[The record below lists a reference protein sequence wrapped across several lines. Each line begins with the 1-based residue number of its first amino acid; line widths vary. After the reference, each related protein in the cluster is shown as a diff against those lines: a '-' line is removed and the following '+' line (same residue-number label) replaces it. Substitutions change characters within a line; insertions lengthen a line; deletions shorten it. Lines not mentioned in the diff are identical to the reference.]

1 MAILAYGEG
10 FHNYHHVFPYDYKAA
25 ELGDYV
31 FNPTTAFIDFFA
43 HIGWA
48 YDLKTISEKTIRKRI
63 ERTGDGTHKHFWKG
77 NSAKDTNSIIDND
90 HHSCEDHVWG
100 WGDEDMKEDDYKR
113 VSVFE
118 KAD

>member
-43 HIGWA
+43 RVGWA
-48 YDLKTISEKTIRKRI
+48 YSLKTMSKQTIMARVA
-63 ERTGDGTHKHFWKG
+63 RTGDGTHKVFAKS
-77 NSAKDTNSIIDND
+77 NSPDS
-90 HHSCEDHVWG
+90 HSHEDQLWG
-100 WGDEDMKEDDYKR
+100 WGDEDMKEEDYKS
-113 VSVFE
+113 VSVLKGE
-118 KAD
+118 